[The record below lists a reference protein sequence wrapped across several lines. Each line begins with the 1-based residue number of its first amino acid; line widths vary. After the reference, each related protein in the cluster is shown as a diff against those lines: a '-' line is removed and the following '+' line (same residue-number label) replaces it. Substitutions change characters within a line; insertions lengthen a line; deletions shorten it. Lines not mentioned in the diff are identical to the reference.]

1 MEKNNDSFFDKMLL
15 KNIDKEISI
24 DFNLIDILQK
34 IHPLQ
39 QVCWQSQN
47 WKNILIK
54 IKTKQQE
61 VDIKKRLK
69 KLTNDFPKQKKGYPK
84 PKNTKPFFYE
94 RI

>member
-1 MEKNNDSFFDKMLL
+1 MEENNDSFFGKMLL

-24 DFNLIDILQK
+24 DFNLIDIPQK
-34 IHPLQ
+34 ID
-39 QVCWQSQN
+39 VCWQSQN
-47 WKNILIK
+47 WKTILIK

-84 PKNTKPFFYE
+84 PKNTKPLFYE